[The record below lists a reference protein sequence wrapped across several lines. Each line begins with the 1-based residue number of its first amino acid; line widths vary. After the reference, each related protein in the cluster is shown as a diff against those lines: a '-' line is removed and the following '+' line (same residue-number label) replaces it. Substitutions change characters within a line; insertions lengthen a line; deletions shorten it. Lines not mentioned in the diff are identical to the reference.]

1 MEKRLVKTAKEIFNE
16 MLNNNTILEEYVSTD
31 TDRYYAFENDGNM
44 SVIRNIHDV
53 EFYIYSFNFPYKD
66 LYTNE
71 TFLIDITRRF
81 VEHENYDLIPKLY
94 DWFSTA
100 DKLYPPFSLEDVC
113 MCDFVK
119 SESIEDLYEDIYTA
133 GEQWQNDSKC
143 AIEIEKEKIPYTDV
157 IRCRI
162 EETCMNIKV
171 YTIDEDSIFRCR
183 VYPPFSFL
191 KRDKRFFEE
200 LEAYYYQ
207 NLKPSYVS
215 LLNDWKNSNGFFP
228 FELVDIFG
236 SEYPTYV
243 EITYQDGKTEEMPC
257 YVSDI
262 IKHHSNNKN
271 KASIIANI
279 KKLDKIGCEIN
290 YKEIGLLGVS
300 TINGEYYNLKTN
312 KIVLDKDSI
321 SFQRL
326 EDGFICKDEYIY
338 SDICTEHLKR
348 ILLSMD

>member
-1 MEKRLVKTAKEIFNE
+1 MEKRLVKTAKEIFSE
-16 MLNNNTILEEYVSTD
+16 ILNNNTILEEYVSTE

-44 SVIRNIHDV
+44 SVIRNINDV
-53 EFYIYSFNFPYKD
+53 EFYIYSFNFPYND

-81 VEHENYDLIPKLY
+81 VEHECYDLIPRLY
-94 DWFSTA
+94 AWFSTA
-100 DKLYPPFSLEDVC
+100 DKLYPPFSLDDVC

-133 GEQWQNDSKC
+133 REQWEKDSKI
-143 AIEIEKEKIPYTDV
+143 ANEVEKDKIPYTDV
-157 IRCRI
+157 VACKV
-162 EETCMNIKV
+162 EANNMHIKF
-171 YTIDEDSIFRCR
+171 YTIDEDGFFKCR

-191 KRDKRFFEE
+191 KRDERFFEE
-200 LEAYYYQ
+200 LEDYYCQ
-207 NLKPSYVS
+207 NLKSSYLIS
-215 LLNDWKNSNGFFP
+215 LNEWKNSNVSFP
-228 FELVDIFG
+228 FEVVDIFG

-243 EITYQDGKTEEMPC
+243 EITYQDGKTEEMPY

-290 YKEIGLLGVS
+290 HKEIGLLGVS

-312 KIVLDKDSI
+312 KIVLNKDSI